1 MAQNLNSE
9 LLVKSIILMI
19 LFLPNYLDAEKKNI
33 IPGNV

>member
-9 LLVKSIILMI
+9 LLVKSIILML
-19 LFLPNYLDAEKKNI
+19 LFLPNYLDAEKEYL